1 MVCAIKSRV
10 KTNRLF
16 FENPDQGNSEKY
28 FENFPFSQDKKVPK
42 YQKKNFN
49 CSLVL
54 FWSNPGLDSG
64 LLASFFYRWFQ
75 PKSPHGF
82 LWVLQFISRGYLPYF
97 FLHTMVQTF
106 QVQLMIA
113 ELIRWESNF
122 DNMFFC
128 RCPKKSLGIKCSQKV
143 HFWFFWLFFGKDF
156 PQRVSS

>member
-10 KTNRLF
+10 KTNRF
-16 FENPDQGNSEKY
+16 FLENPDQGNSGKY
-28 FENFPFSQDKKVPK
+28 IENFPYSQDKKC
-42 YQKKNFN
+42 QNIKKKIQLL
-49 CSLVL
+49 SSPVL
-54 FWSNPGLDSG
+54 IKPRTR

-97 FLHTMVQTF
+97 FTHTMVQTF